1 MPCNAYDDMAVLVF
15 KHPGCYNPPLA
26 MAEGGATDLVV
37 DRATPAAAARGA
49 GHSSPAAPT
58 WWWSWLV
65 LAAAGFVAWRREA
78 RVAAAGLFFFIFF
91 EKKFAECFWT
101 FGNVFAECA
110 TKNIR
115 QTSVCR
121 RSSCIL

>member
-49 GHSSPAAPT
+49 GGSPAAIGGDGRRPGG
-58 WWWSWLV
+58 LV
-65 LAAAGFVAWRREA
+65 G
-78 RVAAAGLFFFIFF
+78 GLFC
-91 EKKFAECFWT
+91 ET
-101 FGNVFAECA
+101 NGLFGAWGFGP
-110 TKNIR
+110 
-115 QTSVCR
+115 
-121 RSSCIL
+121 